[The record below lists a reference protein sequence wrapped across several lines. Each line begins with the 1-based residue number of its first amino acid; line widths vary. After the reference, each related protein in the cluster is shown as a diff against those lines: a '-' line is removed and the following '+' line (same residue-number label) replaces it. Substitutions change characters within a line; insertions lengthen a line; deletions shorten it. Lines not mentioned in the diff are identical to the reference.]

1 MNKTEIKKITHLLKP
16 ILKITNSVNCNKF
29 QSVILTY
36 HGIAR
41 RSGFNCVGKELFRN
55 QIAWLKENYLVV
67 PLAQLIENL
76 DSQGGNKAHM
86 AAITFDD
93 GYTNFYEYAV
103 PILEEYN
110 CHATVFVPSG
120 KVGRYNDWDEGVRG
134 FQKMPIMSYQQ
145 LRELPEKIAE
155 IGSHGISHTD
165 LDLLQLHEVARELLE
180 SRSEI
185 EQMIGRQVRFF
196 SFPFGKYPFWSR
208 SDAVQ
213 NGKGLLSS
221 YDGACTISWGRFN
234 SRRDIYSLRRI
245 GIWENDSF
253 TDFLDKLE
261 GHYDWLVIKE
271 SVGSFLKSMRV
282 VKKGVSKA

>member
-16 ILKITNSVNCNKF
+16 IMKVTSAVNCNKL
-29 QSVILTY
+29 QRLILTY

-41 RSGFNCVGKELFRN
+41 RSGFNCVAKDIFRD

-67 PLAQLIENL
+67 PLAKLIENL
-76 DSQGGNKAHM
+76 DSQGRRKAHM

-103 PILEEYN
+103 PILEKYN
-110 CHATVFVPSG
+110 CHATVFVPSA
-120 KVGRYNDWDEGVRG
+120 KVGHYNDWDEGVRG
-134 FQKMPIMSYQQ
+134 FQKMPIMSFQE

-165 LDLLQLHEVARELLE
+165 LNLLQLHEVARELLE

-185 EQMIGRQVRFF
+185 EHRTGRRVRFF
-196 SFPFGKYPFWSR
+196 SFPFGKYPFGSR
-208 SDAVQ
+208 SEAVQ
-213 NGKGLLSS
+213 NGKGLLST
-221 YDGACTISWGRFN
+221 YDGVCTISWGRFN

-245 GIWENDSF
+245 GIWENDTF
-253 TDFLDKLE
+253 TDFLDKLK
-261 GHYDWLVIKE
+261 GYYDWLVIKE
-271 SVGSFLKSMRV
+271 SVGSFLKSRMV
-282 VKKGVSKA
+282 VKNGISKA